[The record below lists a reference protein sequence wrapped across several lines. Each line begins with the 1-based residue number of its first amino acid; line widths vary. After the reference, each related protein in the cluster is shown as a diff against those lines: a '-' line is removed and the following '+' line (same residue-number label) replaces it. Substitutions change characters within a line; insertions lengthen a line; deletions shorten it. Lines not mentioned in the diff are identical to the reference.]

1 MSAPP
6 HQPRARSSG
15 PRCRRCLPRPPA
27 PAATA
32 GRPFGSARRLHP
44 RDVAVAERLKRSAT
58 ATSSGAP
65 THRDPRTCA
74 ARRSCCRARRPSP
87 RRGGITR
94 RYRMAEQR
102 AVCAAVP
109 VRALLQLPLLGV
121 ERGYKG
127 LYGGGWPLRGMGAAG
142 TALGAADARTNEHY
156 EIGTILT
163 QFLHCGSTS
172 ARRRVGLVIA
182 DRHHTVRCV
191 TFDCA
196 AMARNSHP

>member
-15 PRCRRCLPRPPA
+15 PRCRRCLPHPPA
-27 PAATA
+27 PAASTA

-142 TALGAADARTNEHY
+142 TALGAADARTNEHS

-163 QFLHCGSTS
+163 QKCKIT
-172 ARRRVGLVIA
+172 R
-182 DRHHTVRCV
+182 
-191 TFDCA
+191 
-196 AMARNSHP
+196 